1 MNKQEKALE
10 LLELLKERE
19 IGVVIFYIEMEN
31 IFGKESKEF
40 KEFEKLTK
48 KIVEINDY
56 HKIAEKIIKG
66 H

>member
-40 KEFEKLTK
+40 RKFEELSNRL
-48 KIVEINDY
+48 VEVNEY
-56 HKIAEKIIKG
+56 HKIAEEIIKG